1 MQGKPEWKKHET
13 GPFGEYLYTQE
24 DYHKL
29 RARLAT
35 YEAALR
41 EIDRL
46 GSLVAHDLVGR
57 LDAGKLQAVSQ
68 LPRIARKA
76 LEAK

>member
-24 DYHKL
+24 ACHKL

-35 YEAALR
+35 YKVALR
-41 EIDRL
+41 EIANITDDRL
-46 GSLVAHDLVGR
+46 CRD
-57 LDAGKLQAVSQ
+57 
-68 LPRIARKA
+68 IALKA
-76 LEAK
+76 LEDNT

>member
-35 YEAALR
+35 CEDALR
-41 EIDRL
+41 TISLGKSDGLDHAEDVARL
-46 GSLVAHDLVGR
+46 ER
-57 LDAGKLQAVSQ
+57 AVN
-68 LPRIARKA
+68 IARKA
-76 LEAK
+76 LEDNK